1 LKPNTL
7 AERPQCGPY
16 KTRAGRTEGSAPHV
30 RCSRSLPV
38 RELGLIDGSQPTQ
51 FVS

>member
-1 LKPNTL
+1 
-7 AERPQCGPY
+7 
-16 KTRAGRTEGSAPHV
+16 V